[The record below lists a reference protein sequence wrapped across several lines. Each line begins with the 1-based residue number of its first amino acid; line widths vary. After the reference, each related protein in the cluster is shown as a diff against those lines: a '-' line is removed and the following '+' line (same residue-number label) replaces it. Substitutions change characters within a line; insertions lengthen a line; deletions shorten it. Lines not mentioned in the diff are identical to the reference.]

1 MGYVWPIYPSFDVF
15 VVDTVGGEPRQ
26 LTREFGYDAEATFS
40 PRGDRI
46 VFTSMRDGDLELYT
60 MAPDGS
66 DVRRLTNS
74 PGYDGGAFFSPD
86 GTRIVWRA
94 RYPES
99 EEELADYR
107 GLLARGLIRPGAL
120 DIYVMN
126 ADGTNQRRLTNNGKA
141 NFAPYWHPSGD
152 WIVFSSNMDDPR
164 GRDFEIYR
172 MRDDGSELSRVTFSP
187 EFDGFPVFSH
197 DGRMLVF
204 ASNRNGAQQ
213 GDTNIFRAEW
223 IQNP

>member
-1 MGYVWPIYPSFDVF
+1 MF
-15 VVDTVGGEPRQ
+15 VVDTASGELRQ
-26 LTREFGYDAEATFS
+26 LTNEFGYDAEATFS

-46 VFTSMRDGDLELYT
+46 VFTSMRDGDLELYS

-66 DVRRLTNS
+66 DVQRLTNS

-86 GTRIVWRA
+86 GSKIVWRA

-99 EEELADYR
+99 EEELGDYR
-107 GLLARGLIRPGAL
+107 RLLAQGLIRPGQL

-126 ADGTNQRRLTNNGKA
+126 ADGSGKRRLTDNGAA
-141 NFAPYWHPSGD
+141 NFAPYWHPSAE

-172 MRDDGSELSRVTFSP
+172 MRVDGSELSRVTFSP
-187 EFDGFPVFSH
+187 EFDGFPVFSP
-197 DGRMLVF
+197 DGRWLVWG
-204 ASNRNGAQQ
+204 SNRNESHEGN
-213 GDTNIFRAEW
+213 TNLFIAEW
-223 IQNP
+223 SEGAP